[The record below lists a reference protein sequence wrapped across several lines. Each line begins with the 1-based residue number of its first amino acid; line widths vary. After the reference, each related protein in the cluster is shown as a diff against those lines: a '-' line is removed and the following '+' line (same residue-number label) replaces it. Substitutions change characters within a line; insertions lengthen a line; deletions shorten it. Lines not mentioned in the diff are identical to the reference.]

1 MNFKDIFA
9 TALFTRRCKWCGEV
23 TDVRVDVCEC
33 CKDALARI
41 EGDACLYCGW
51 KIEDCVCNKQK
62 HFYKYICSPLYYE
75 GAAKKAVLRLKSKG
89 EAEVVEMLAD
99 EMSECLKERF
109 DGYDF
114 EICTSVPASKKSLK
128 ERGFN
133 QSELLAKAVSEN
145 SGIPYAPVL
154 KKLRDTEPQ
163 HSLPRIKRSGN
174 LLGVFS
180 LNEACE
186 TDITDMRILLIDD
199 ICTTGATLNECAKT
213 LLIGGAAE
221 VFCLTAAVTR
231 RNKKQ

>member
-9 TALFTRRCKWCGEV
+9 TALFTRRCKWCGDV
-23 TDVRVDVCEC
+23 TDVRFDVCEN
-33 CKDALARI
+33 CKNTLSRI
-41 EGDACLYCGW
+41 DGEACLYCGW
-51 KIEDCVCNKQK
+51 KTEDCVCNKQK

-75 GAAKKAVLRLKSKG
+75 GAAEKAIRRLKFKG
-89 EAEVVEMLAD
+89 ETDVAEMLAD

-114 EICTSVPASKKSLK
+114 DICTSVPSSKKSLK

-133 QSELLAKAVSEN
+133 QSELLAKRVCEN
-145 SGIPYAPVL
+145 TGIGFAPLLV
-154 KKLRDTEPQ
+154 KMRDTEPQ

-174 LLGVFS
+174 LLGVFG
-180 LNEACE
+180 LNEKCE

-231 RNKKQ
+231 LHKN